1 MDGTLNRELMA
12 RDLERLA
19 SLLSPMIESRLSVL
33 EGLRVGPVPVGRLL
47 LERFLPPGSPHQM
60 TSAALGRLLELDD
73 ASLVALVDA
82 VGLELGGWRGYGTGL
97 TDAELV
103 QLVPATEQ
111 LRAVLG

>member
-33 EGLRVGPVPVGRLL
+33 AELRAGPVPVGRLL
-47 LERFLPPGSPHQM
+47 LERFLPPGSPRQM